1 MTHIHHFPEHPI
13 PLRLAAIDLDGT
25 LLGPDLDI
33 SHENRT
39 AIERLAGAGMEIVL
53 ASGRHYRSMAPYVRE
68 LAQVHWIVSSQGAEV
83 ALADRSG
90 IVAQQ
95 FLREADV
102 RSLIDAGSL
111 RHDDFTPVYY
121 TADEVFTATAVN
133 DHLHHYATLSGRMP
147 SRADHAD
154 ILRMQVQKV
163 LWMGAPHAI
172 ESLRTDASLA
182 ALGLQGVQTMDHIFE
197 FMPLD
202 TTKAWGLQILSDKL
216 GLTPSQAV
224 VFGDGEND
232 IPMFD
237 WAGLSYAMPH
247 GWQSALTRATR
258 TAPPGPPHTAFAR
271 AVDQLLS

>member
-1 MTHIHHFPEHPI
+1 MNYNHQ
-13 PLRLAAIDLDGT
+13 LRLAAIDLDGT

-33 SHENRT
+33 SRENHA
-39 AIERLAGAGMEIVL
+39 AIERLAEAGLEIVL

-68 LAQVHWIVSSQGAEV
+68 LPQVRWIVSSQGAEV
-83 ALADRSG
+83 ARADRSG

-95 FLREADV
+95 FLSESDLG
-102 RSLIDAGSL
+102 SLIDAGSL
-111 RHDDFTPVYY
+111 RQEDFTPVYY
-121 TADEVFTATAVN
+121 TADEVFTASPEN
-133 DHLHHYATLSGRMP
+133 EQLHHYATLSGRMP
-147 SRADHAD
+147 ALVSHEDV
-154 ILRMQVQKV
+154 LRMQVQKV
-163 LWMGAPHAI
+163 LWMGTPLHI
-172 ESLRTDASLA
+172 ETLRTDESLA
-182 ALGLQGVQTMDHIFE
+182 ALGLQGVQTMDHIYE
-197 FMPLD
+197 FMPLE
-202 TTKAWGLQILSDKL
+202 TSKAWGLQILSDNL
-216 GLTPSQAV
+216 GLTSRQAV